1 MRERSRQLAFCGVL
15 CALAVVILV
24 LGSLVP
30 LSTFCCPILAMCV
43 LLPLREEFGPRLAL
57 GAYAVVAA
65 LGILL
70 VPDKEAALL
79 YLFLGYYPV
88 LRPRLER
95 MRPRILGLL
104 CKLLVFNAS
113 VLLLYWLLLHVFAL
127 SEVME
132 SFAGLSRAM
141 LAATL
146 AMGNLVFFLTDRAL
160 EVLTWFYRL
169 RVRKKLFPRS

>member
-1 MRERSRQLAFCGVL
+1 M
-15 CALAVVILV
+15 CA
-24 LGSLVP
+24 
-30 LSTFCCPILAMCV
+30 

-57 GAYAVVAA
+57 GAYVVVAA

-95 MRPRILGLL
+95 LRPRILGLF

-146 AMGNLVFFLTDRAL
+146 TMGNLVFFLTDRAL
-160 EVLTWFYRL
+160 EVLTLFYRL
-169 RVRKKLFPRS
+169 RVRKSSSLGPDAKKTSANRQTSFPFFSALLNPLAAHWQSPATHQLHE